1 MKVLNCIFSL
11 LFCCV
16 AAGICTASAD
26 EGQRPVKIEMKGESA
41 LPTLVIL
48 QQDKDGGNQI
58 LEDVPEEY
66 PAIIPY
72 FLDYIQNGIEES
84 GGDLQ
89 GKEASAIAITY
100 GYPDNLEIN
109 LLSGEREKI
118 VRKIKPDEKL
128 HQLRIRSA
136 MLIINFIKDE
146 TGNVSSNVVIG
157 LQLFPQG
164 VDYAGMNVV
173 PDYKIEKGSW
183 TVIWE
188 QTISVTTEIY
198 QTARATVIST
208 IRTVLTVIMRVGDVI
223 IIGQDGRVAHV
234 VAPVWIYIGLRQEL
248 TRTIIPH
255 LPDGEGEHRLCRC
268 WNIVSEASPTQPE
281 PRRIPC
287 GQPFRVAPGEPCS
300 NTQGCAV
307 CE

>member
-1 MKVLNCIFSL
+1 MKMLHFILAL
-11 LFCCV
+11 LFCCIATGVCAV
-16 AAGICTASAD
+16 AA
-26 EGQRPVKIEMKGESA
+26 EGQIPIKIEMKGESA
-41 LPTLVIL
+41 PPTLVVV
-48 QQDKDGGNQI
+48 QQDKNGGNQI

-89 GKEASAIAITY
+89 EKEASAIAITY
-100 GYPDNLEIN
+100 SYPDNLEIN

-128 HQLRIRSA
+128 HTLRIRST
-136 MLIINFIKDE
+136 MLMINFIKDE
-146 TGNVSSNVVIG
+146 TGNISSNAVIG
-157 LQLFPQG
+157 FQLFPQG
-164 VDYAGMNVV
+164 VDYAGMNIV

-198 QTARATVIST
+198 QTTRATVIT
-208 IRTVLTVIMRVGDVI
+208 AIRTVLTVIMRVGDIVVI
-223 IIGQDGRVAHV
+223 GRDGRIAHV
-234 VAPVWIYIGLRQEL
+234 VSPVWIYIGLRQEI
-248 TRTIIPH
+248 TQTVIPH
-255 LPDGEGEHRLCRC
+255 LPDGEGGHRLCRC
-268 WNIVSEASPTQPE
+268 WNIIIEASPTQPE
-281 PRRIPC
+281 RRIPC
-287 GQPFRVAPGEPCS
+287 GQPFRVPAGEACS
-300 NTQGCAV
+300 NTQGCTV